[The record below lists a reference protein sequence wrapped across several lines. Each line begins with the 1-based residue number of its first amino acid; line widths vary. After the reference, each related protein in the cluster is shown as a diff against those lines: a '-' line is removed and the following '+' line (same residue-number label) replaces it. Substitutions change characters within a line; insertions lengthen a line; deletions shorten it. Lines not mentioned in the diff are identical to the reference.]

1 MTNSANTLS
10 RRSTRLTAAA
20 SSQSPSKASVKD
32 LHAMAAP
39 RRKGADLDKPSSEPS
54 PAKRLK
60 KVHQPTTNSTDA
72 PPSPSSQLEQDSAPL
87 SALDAASSS
96 QSSDT
101 AAAESA
107 KDPSSQTFHTNTKL
121 PESMVFTPTPPGATK
136 IVAWNVAGLRASLAK
151 GMMRYIEAEDADIVC
166 LQETKFNAALSTDMF
181 SRKQYPYQYW
191 SHCTIKKGYSGVV
204 VLSKV
209 EPISVKYKIGD
220 DLVDN
225 EGRFVI
231 LEFQVRLDQKQK
243 HYVKLQSFIKRLQE
257 TKPVI
262 WSGDLN
268 VAHNEI
274 DLAHPKTNTKSA
286 GFTPEERRDFGNLLS
301 ELDMVDSFRHKHP
314 NSTGQYSYFSF
325 RHNSRSNN
333 VGWRLDYFVVS
344 KSLVEHILE
353 ADIRS
358 TVYGASDHVPVL
370 LLLNLP
376 LQSGPSKAELTE
388 KKGPKL
394 YSLFSK
400 K

>member
-151 GMMRYIEAEDADIVC
+151 GMMRYIEAEDADIILV
-166 LQETKFNAALSTDMF
+166 ALYYKEGIFRSCGTVQG
-181 SRKQYPYQYW
+181 RANICQ
-191 SHCTIKKGYSGVV
+191 
-204 VLSKV
+204 
-209 EPISVKYKIGD
+209 YKIGD

-231 LEFQVRLDQKQK
+231 LEFQDWYYIGCYIMNAGAGLVRLDQKQK